1 MTINETMTPQD
12 NSDSFFHLVNASG
25 ANAAS
30 DGSLN
35 KPFDNE
41 SSDNEVKQQVIDYYH
56 NTLKNT
62 PTILSALQK
71 MGIDKSEAID
81 TFKLGFSDRTFGN
94 LLPEKNR
101 KEGMAKRGLLQR
113 IGILKASGHELFRG
127 SLVVPVIENG
137 FVHQMYGHKVAK
149 KLRPGTPIDTALYD
163 SLPNLFNIKVVHT
176 CEELILCSS
185 ILDALTFWCAGYKNV
200 TCSDGVGYLP
210 NNIIELFND
219 SPVKRV
225 LIAYAGTKKADAAG
239 IKLAKQL
246 TTLDIECYRIEFNKN
261 RDANT
266 YALNNLP
273 SSDSLGEVIRKAVW
287 LSGSKPPDKLA
298 TNTESTDKSSECVS
312 SNPEPDLN
320 LQNYSSGESTVE
332 KEPIEKKESP
342 HDEMVGA
349 TVIPQPAVE
358 VKAEVKDNVI
368 VMCFSN
374 RRYRIRG
381 LEHNTV
387 SNHLKVNILVNRKEV
402 LHIDTFDLYSAR
414 HRDNFCKQS
423 SIELGISEE
432 VFKKDLSQILLKLEL
447 LQDENISQILT
458 PNVLDNVLTP
468 LEHAEAMHFLRS
480 PNLKHRILEDFQR
493 CGIVGEKNN
502 SLVAYF
508 ACVSRLLPSPIAVMI
523 QSSSAAGKSVL
534 MDVTLSFVPVTQR
547 VQYSAI
553 TGQSLFYMGD
563 INVKHKVFSVS
574 EEEGISAAA
583 YALKLLISEGQL
595 TIASTGKDPDT
606 GRHVTREY
614 KVEGPVMLFSTTT
627 AIDIDEELLN
637 RCFVLTVDED
647 RAQTRAIHDLQ
658 RFEETLEGLKVSQIK
673 EDVIRVQ
680 QNAQSL
686 LKPLKVVNPFAKQ
699 LTFLDDK
706 TRTRRDHK
714 KYLTL
719 INSIALLHQYQRKI
733 KKVYCNGKQIS
744 YVEVMLE
751 DIDLANQLAH
761 KVLGSSLDELPPQT
775 RRLLMLIDKMI
786 TTHCEDKNIP
796 RSDYRFSRR
805 DVRAYTGWGDTQLKV
820 HIKRLEN
827 MEYLLIHR
835 GGRGRQFIYELL
847 YNHEGQN
854 GDAFLM
860 GLVDIETLKKQ
871 VNDDNKS
878 GLKANLSGLS
888 RSQVDALSGTCHA
901 PKNAPKPH
909 DNKVSDE
916 NSLLSEKDIKALIEK
931 NTPQASYPKSNSS
944 NINGGLPQ

>member
-1 MTINETMTPQD
+1 M
-12 NSDSFFHLVNASG
+12 NSDNNSNDIEAIHECIVPLDYSFNIDV
-25 ANAAS
+25 
-30 DGSLN
+30 
-35 KPFDNE
+35 
-41 SSDNEVKQQVIDYYH
+41 SDNEMCLQVVNYYY
-56 NTLKNT
+56 NTLKEKPNVL
-62 PTILSALQK
+62 IALQK

-101 KEGMAKRGLLQR
+101 KEGMAKRGQLQR

-149 KLRPGTPIDTALYD
+149 KLRPGTPIDTALTD
-163 SLPNLFNIKVVHT
+163 SLPSLFNVKAVYT

-185 ILDALTFWCAGYKNV
+185 VLDALTFWCAGYKNV
-200 TCSDGVGYLP
+200 TCSDGVDCLP
-210 NNIIELFND
+210 ENIIELFKD

-225 LIAYAGTKKADAAG
+225 LIAYAATKEVDAAA
-239 IKLAKQL
+239 IKLAEQL

-273 SSDSLGEVIRKAVW
+273 VSDSLGEVIRKAVW
-287 LSGSKPPDKLA
+287 LSGGKPPDKLA
-298 TNTESTDKSSECVS
+298 TDKESINGTSESTS
-312 SNPEPDLN
+312 SNQEPSLK
-320 LQNYSSGESTVE
+320 LQNDSLDESTVE
-332 KEPIEKKESP
+332 KERLEKEEKP
-342 HDEMVGA
+342 NDEMITA
-349 TVIPQPAVE
+349 TVLPQPAIE

-368 VMCFSN
+368 LMCFSN

-387 SNHLKVNILVNRKEV
+387 SNHLKVNILVNREAA
-402 LHIDTFDLYSAR
+402 LHVDTFDLYSAR

-423 SIELGISEE
+423 SIELGVGED
-432 VFKKDLSQILLKLEL
+432 VFKKDLSQVLLKLEL
-447 LQDENISQILT
+447 LQDKNLSQVLT
-458 PNVLDNVLTP
+458 PNAQENELTP
-468 LEHAEAMHFLRS
+468 LERAEAMHFLTS

-502 SLVAYF
+502 SLIAYF
-508 ACVSRLLPSPIAVMI
+508 ACVSRLLPNPIAVMI

-534 MDVTLSFVPVTQR
+534 MDVALSFVPVAQR

-647 RAQTRAIHDLQ
+647 REQTRAIHDLQ

-686 LKPLKVVNPFAKQ
+686 LKPLKVVNPYAKQ

-719 INSIALLHQYQRKI
+719 INSIALLHQYQREI
-733 KKVYCNGKQIS
+733 KNVYCNGKQIS
-744 YVEVMLE
+744 YVEVTLE
-751 DIDLANQLAH
+751 DINLANQLAH

-775 RRLLMLIDKMI
+775 RRLLMLIDKMV

-796 RSDYRFSRR
+796 RNDYRFSRR

-847 YNHEGQN
+847 YNHEGQD

-871 VNDDNKS
+871 DKGDNKS
-878 GLKANLSGLS
+878 GLNANLSGLS
-888 RSQVDALSGTCHA
+888 RSQVDALSGTRHA
-901 PKNAPKPH
+901 SKNTPKPH
-909 DNKVSDE
+909 DSMVSDE
-916 NSLLSEKDIKALIEK
+916 NNLLSEKDVKALIEK
-931 NTPQASYPKSNSS
+931 NTQQASYPNPVSS
-944 NINGGLPQ
+944 NVNGGLPQ